1 MFDCDAVVIA
11 TVGVVTLDVKQEV
24 EAVAV
29 VAAVTGLNN
38 GEPCRRR
45 ASLDVRC
52 DVTVVSVCV
61 ELSRL

>member
-1 MFDCDAVVIA
+1 MFDCDAVIA

-38 GEPCRRR
+38 GGPQRDEKTP
-45 ASLDVRC
+45 
-52 DVTVVSVCV
+52 
-61 ELSRL
+61 